1 MSTDAAD
8 ARPSPRRAGRI
19 PFRYW
24 VIIVLVALAVAFIAQ
39 NRDRHPIHLLWVTVE
54 ASAWLILAV
63 VFVAGVLVGLL
74 LRRRRR

>member
-8 ARPSPRRAGRI
+8 ARPSPGRAGRI

-24 VIIVLVALAVAFIAQ
+24 VIIVVAALAAAFIAQ

-54 ASAWLILAV
+54 LPTWLILTV